1 MEQSTLQILL
11 QLKDEASA
19 ALKTASSKIG
29 TAFDETRGKLNAF
42 GDAVGTAFKVAT
54 GLVIAAGAAITAFG
68 ISCIK
73 SFGESQVAMARVDAT
88 LKSMGASALKN
99 RDAIL
104 KAADAA
110 VRLGFDD
117 EDAAES
123 ITKLYQRTGNLT
135 QAMKLNQTAMDLA
148 RAKNI
153 ALSEATALVGQVLSG
168 NGRLLKQYGI
178 EISDTLTPLEALKQL
193 QAQVTGQSEAFA
205 NTLQGK
211 LGILSISFSNLKEK
225 IGEAL
230 YQLGVGG
237 LLDIAI
243 KGLAKLQQIDFETTF
258 ARWKKSVTDFFT
270 EFNKQFGIVDY
281 FKEVWAS
288 VVDFFNTYLKPSWD
302 MLADT
307 VRENKDLLLELLSYF
322 IKYLAVIGGA
332 ALIGALTVLATL
344 FVVLAKA
351 IEGVKWFVNSLADA
365 FIDLNNWLDKTMAKL
380 DSFIKK
386 AGGGVLSGVA
396 GFASNVLGGAK
407 SVLGINDGI
416 VQNGQIITTH
426 PDDYLIATKNPGSL
440 MGGGGIVINITGG
453 NFLGEPEE
461 LAKFIGD
468 KMIQQ
473 FTRINKL

>member
-19 ALKTASSKIG
+19 ALRKTGSSIE
-29 TAFDETRGKLNAF
+29 TSFDGIRGSLNSF
-42 GDAVGTAFKVAT
+42 GS
-54 GLVIAAGAAITAFG
+54 AAGAALIKVAQVTAVAGAAVVAFG

-110 VRLGFDD
+110 VKLGFDD

-135 QAMKLNQTAMDLA
+135 QAMTLNKTAMDLS

-153 ALSEATALVGQVLSG
+153 ELSEATNLVGQVLSG

-178 EISDTLTPLEALKQL
+178 EISDTLPPLEALKQL
-193 QAQVTGQSEAFA
+193 QSQVAGQSAAFA
-205 NTLQGK
+205 TTLQGK
-211 LGILSISFSNLKEK
+211 LTILGTTFANLKEK

-230 YQLGVGG
+230 YNLGVGG
-237 LLDIAI
+237 LLDTAI
-243 KGLAKLQQIDFETTF
+243 KFLGKLQEINFDATF
-258 ARWKKSVTDFFT
+258 SKWKKSVTDFVT
-270 EFNKQFGIVDY
+270 EFDKQFGIVDY
-281 FKEVWAS
+281 FKEVWAT

-302 MLADT
+302 ILTKT
-307 VRENKDLLLELLSYF
+307 VAENKDLLLELLGYF
-322 IKYLAVIGGA
+322 VKFMAVIGGG
-332 ALIGALTVLATL
+332 ALILAMTLITTL
-344 FVVLAKA
+344 FVTLSKA
-351 IEGVKWFVNSLADA
+351 VEGVKWFINSLADA

-386 AGGGVLSGVA
+386 AGGGALGGIASFVQGVA
-396 GFASNVLGGAK
+396 GGAK
-407 SVLGINDGI
+407 SILGINDGI
-416 VQNGQIITTH
+416 VQNGQVITTH
-426 PDDYLIATKNPGSL
+426 PDDYIIATKNPQSL
-440 MGGGGIVINITGG
+440 AGGGTVNVSINGG
-453 NFLGEPEE
+453 MYLSEDS
-461 LAKFIGD
+461 ARQIGD
-468 KMIQQ
+468 MIIQQ